1 MKKSI
6 VALLCTL
13 CFAIC
18 QAQEELILLDA
29 FEVSSA
35 KADSKPP
42 IVVKKRA
49 DFLLLEV
56 TLVNDTREP
65 ERRRDEVY
73 TTLRSYVSSIPKG
86 SKIELFTE
94 GFTLTTAHFQIPLV
108 DIAEKRDTSRV
119 TLYAKVPLS
128 ESDDV
133 GALSDILRQFVRSI
147 RGDGRTEI
155 FTGNLGLSIRNPE
168 KYRYEVVQAVAED
181 VKKLR
186 EAFGDTFEIV
196 VSGLDAR
203 LKWERSSVS
212 EIELFLPYRYEVFPS
227 KVSKAIGLE
236 K

>member
-1 MKKSI
+1 
-6 VALLCTL
+6 
-13 CFAIC
+13 
-18 QAQEELILLDA
+18 
-29 FEVSSA
+29 
-35 KADSKPP
+35 
-42 IVVKKRA
+42 
-49 DFLLLEV
+49 
-56 TLVNDTREP
+56 
-65 ERRRDEVY
+65 
-73 TTLRSYVSSIPKG
+73 
-86 SKIELFTE
+86 
-94 GFTLTTAHFQIPLV
+94 
-108 DIAEKRDTSRV
+108 
-119 TLYAKVPLS
+119 
-128 ESDDV
+128 
-133 GALSDILRQFVRSI
+133 VRSI